1 MPITFEVDEQANFV
15 DVKATGVVTEEDLL
29 QYQTTLMADPRI
41 RPGLRVLFDA
51 RTAQPGG
58 LTPEAVRII
67 ASLDRKLRETCPTN
81 KSAIVVRDKQAAEL
95 AHEFETNTETNAIV
109 FFNLDVARTWLGV

>member
-51 RTAQPGG
+51 STAQPGG
-58 LTPEAVRII
+58 LTPEAIQII
-67 ASLDRKLRETCPTN
+67 ASLDRKLRQTCPAD
-81 KSAIVVRDKQAAEL
+81 KSAIVVRDKWAAEL
-95 AHEFETNTETNAIV
+95 AHEFEKNTETDAVV
-109 FFNLDVARTWLGV
+109 FFNLDVAKTWLGI